1 MNIYELEQL
10 EQWFPTG
17 GLWTKSG
24 TTGKRQNVV
33 CKLRKIHKPT
43 PYKNTMVKAQ
53 ITFMSSLR
61 LIDFNTKKLTIFMR
75 INLMIL

>member
-43 PYKNTMVKAQ
+43 PYK
-53 ITFMSSLR
+53 
-61 LIDFNTKKLTIFMR
+61 KKYHG
-75 INLMIL
+75 